1 MRSNM
6 RIVFLAVTAWLLAI
20 GIGAVS
26 ADYVGWSVGAASD
39 GSGMIVHS
47 TDGGA
52 SWTRQGLGQIANV
65 DLQGIAAIDENT
77 AWAVGDTDGYTTIYR
92 TTDGGTTWN
101 RKGSAQTLPNADAY
115 KITAWSSETVWGVG
129 PGAILHTAD
138 GGESWTNQC
147 PAEFSGNALQ
157 GVWTPDGQT
166 IWVGGKAQYDAD
178 SDKSYA
184 LILKSTD
191 GGQSWAR
198 QTGQGSPNPLQDWN
212 HVNGITAVDGMRAW
226 AEGGGY
232 DGGEGNV
239 MLRTT
244 DGGETWTAHEGGAL
258 FDGNEIHA
266 VDENVVWAVN
276 DSTIFRTL
284 DGGDTWESVGTAPN
298 YTMGI
303 WAATDQFALA
313 SVWGEEAS
321 SFGQIHRTTDGGQT
335 WDVITTAD
343 GDDLA
348 PLWTISF
355 VPEPT
360 TTVLLGMGA
369 LAIFRRRRPM
379 PNRT

>member
-1 MRSNM
+1 MRNHALM
-6 RIVFLAVTAWLLAI
+6 IAPAVAAWVFAI
-20 GIGAVS
+20 GIGPS
-26 ADYVGWSVGAASD
+26 MADYVGWSVGAAED
-39 GSGMIVHS
+39 GSGTIVHS

-65 DLQGIAAIDENT
+65 DMQGVMAVDADT
-77 AWAVGDTDGYTTIYR
+77 AWVVGDTDGYATIYR
-92 TTDGGTTWN
+92 TTDGGATWN
-101 RKGSAQTLPNADAY
+101 RKGSATSLPNTDAY
-115 KITAWSSETVWGVG
+115 KVTAWGADTAWIVG
-129 PGAILHTAD
+129 PGAILHTTD

-166 IWVGGKAQYDAD
+166 IWVGGKAQYDAA

-191 GGQSWAR
+191 GGQNWTR

-244 DGGETWTAHEGGAL
+244 DGGETWTAHDGGGL
-258 FDGNEIHA
+258 LDGNEIYA
-266 VDENVVWAVN
+266 VDENVIWAVN
-276 DSTIFRTL
+276 DSAIFRTL
-284 DGGDTWESVGTAPN
+284 DGGETWQTVGSAPN
-298 YTMGI
+298 YTMGV
-303 WAATDQFALA
+303 WAASDQFALA
-313 SVWGEEAS
+313 SVWGEGGMP
-321 SFGQIHRTTDGGQT
+321 FGKIYRTTDGGQN
-335 WDVITTAD
+335 WDVIDTAD
-343 GDDLA
+343 GQGLA

-355 VPEPT
+355 VPEPAAT
-360 TTVLLGMGA
+360 GLLGMGA
-369 LAIFRRRRPM
+369 LALLRRRRPRER
-379 PNRT
+379 RT